1 MARLKRF
8 GLALPVPLQE
18 WAFRGP
24 LRHAVSR
31 IESSARLRGIDWEG
45 TRAFSEEVNTLPA
58 IWLNVRGRD
67 PQGVVS
73 SGAEYE
79 RLLAEILTRVTGWRD
94 RSTGQKVIS
103 RAWPREELYR
113 GVAVEL
119 APDIVLE
126 PALDRGYSYT
136 FLSSGGRPGPAPTE
150 EARQQIVDAGERGEQ
165 IAYVE
170 LATATASLSPVTG
183 RTAFLLGGL
192 IGLLGLVFVFW
203 TELISFDLSS
213 GRALGLTFAIC
224 ATLSA
229 SLGNIV
235 AARNQRSGLPVLQ
248 SNTLGMTYGT
258 IFTLL
263 LVLFQGTK
271 LTFDPSAPYVISLV
285 YLALFGS
292 VIAFGTYLTLL
303 GRIGPG
309 RAAYVSILFQIVAL
323 VLSTIYEDL
332 IWNLQAVFGVILI
345 LAGNVIALSK
355 ISTRTK

>member
-1 MARLKRF
+1 VPNALLYLITVLIWGSTWLAIKFQLGIVPPALSIVYRFTIAAGILWLYTTFRRLPMRFSRRQHAFMALQGF
-8 GLALPVPLQE
+8 FLFSLNYILIYLA
-18 WAFRGP
+18 
-24 LRHAVSR
+24 
-31 IESSARLRGIDWEG
+31 EG
-45 TRAFSEEVNTLPA
+45 TLTSGLVAIVFSGIVITNVIFSA
-58 IWLNVRGRD
+58 IILKD
-67 PQGVVS
+67 PI
-73 SGAEYE
+73 
-79 RLLAEILTRVTGWRD
+79 RFRV
-94 RSTGQKVIS
+94 I
-103 RAWPREELYR
+103 
-113 GVAVEL
+113 
-119 APDIVLE
+119 
-126 PALDRGYSYT
+126 
-136 FLSSGGRPGPAPTE
+136 
-150 EARQQIVDAGERGEQ
+150 
-165 IAYVE
+165 
-170 LATATASLSPVTG
+170 
-183 RTAFLLGGL
+183 LGGV

-203 TELISFDLSS
+203 PELRSFDLSS

-263 LVLFQGTK
+263 LVLFQGTE
-271 LTFDPSAPYVISLV
+271 LTFDPSASYIISLV

-309 RAAYVSILFQIVAL
+309 RAAYVTILYQIVAL
-323 VLSTIYEDL
+323 ALSTIFEDL
-332 IWNLQAVFGVILI
+332 IWNLQAVFGVVLI

>member
-1 MARLKRF
+1 VPNALLYLITVLIWGSTWLAIKFQLGIVPPALSIVYRFTIAAGILWLYTTFRRLPMRFSRRQHAFMALQGF
-8 GLALPVPLQE
+8 FLFSLNYILIYLA
-18 WAFRGP
+18 
-24 LRHAVSR
+24 
-31 IESSARLRGIDWEG
+31 EG
-45 TRAFSEEVNTLPA
+45 TLTSGLVAIVFSGIVITNVIFSA
-58 IWLNVRGRD
+58 IILKD
-67 PQGVVS
+67 PI
-73 SGAEYE
+73 
-79 RLLAEILTRVTGWRD
+79 RFRV
-94 RSTGQKVIS
+94 I
-103 RAWPREELYR
+103 
-113 GVAVEL
+113 
-119 APDIVLE
+119 
-126 PALDRGYSYT
+126 
-136 FLSSGGRPGPAPTE
+136 
-150 EARQQIVDAGERGEQ
+150 
-165 IAYVE
+165 
-170 LATATASLSPVTG
+170 
-183 RTAFLLGGL
+183 LGGV

-203 TELISFDLSS
+203 PELRSFDLSS

-263 LVLFQGTK
+263 LVLFQGTN
-271 LTFDPSAPYVISLV
+271 LIFDPSASYVISLV

-309 RAAYVSILFQIVAL
+309 RAAYVTILYQIVAL
-323 VLSTIYEDL
+323 ALSTIFEDL
-332 IWNLQAVFGVILI
+332 IWNLQAVFGVVLI

>member
-1 MARLKRF
+1 MALQGFFLFSLNYVLVYLAEGYLTSGLVAIVFSGIVITNVIFSAIILKD
-8 GLALPVPLQE
+8 P
-18 WAFRGP
+18 
-24 LRHAVSR
+24 
-31 IESSARLRGIDWEG
+31 IRLR
-45 TRAFSEEVNTLPA
+45 
-58 IWLNVRGRD
+58 
-67 PQGVVS
+67 
-73 SGAEYE
+73 
-79 RLLAEILTRVTGWRD
+79 
-94 RSTGQKVIS
+94 VI
-103 RAWPREELYR
+103 
-113 GVAVEL
+113 
-119 APDIVLE
+119 
-126 PALDRGYSYT
+126 
-136 FLSSGGRPGPAPTE
+136 
-150 EARQQIVDAGERGEQ
+150 
-165 IAYVE
+165 
-170 LATATASLSPVTG
+170 
-183 RTAFLLGGL
+183 LGGL

-203 TELISFDLSS
+203 TELRSFDLSS

-271 LTFDPSAPYVISLV
+271 LTLDPSAPYVISLV

-309 RAAYVSILFQIVAL
+309 RAAYVTILYQIVAL
-323 VLSTIYEDL
+323 ALSTIFEDL
-332 IWNLQAVFGVILI
+332 VWNLQAVFGVILI

-355 ISTRTK
+355 ISTGAKEG